1 VFYDVKGKIFL
12 KRFLAGNSV
21 VKYVGCLCRIH
32 KKLLSTMS
40 GDVIVKTEHNA
51 AAAAAAT
58 AAVVVGAAAAA
69 AAATAYCCL

>member
-1 VFYDVKGKIFL
+1 MFYDVKGKIFL

-51 AAAAAAT
+51 AAAT

-69 AAATAYCCL
+69 TAYCCL

>member
-1 VFYDVKGKIFL
+1 MFYDVKGKIFL

-51 AAAAAAT
+51 AAAT

-69 AAATAYCCL
+69 AATAYCCL